1 MKKFFNWY
9 CGYIFLTFLLIL
21 SLFFIPCLCLVGE
34 GQLIA
39 AAPAIPGTRFA
50 ICFIHSVQKT
60 PVRENLC
67 LEDNG
72 FRLDSTEYKSFGV
85 GLPFLESEGAFRRE
99 GEFFIMDHMDRHF
112 EQLSL
117 RTGVGTELR
126 VLLNGREYHLYEMF
140 PPGTRIDILTVPFY
154 KVLYLMCDKS

>member
-1 MKKFFNWY
+1 M
-9 CGYIFLTFLLIL
+9 
-21 SLFFIPCLCLVGE
+21 S
-34 GQLIA
+34 
-39 AAPAIPGTRFA
+39 APAITGMKFS

-85 GLPFLESEGAFRRE
+85 GLPFLESEGTFRIE
-99 GEFFIMDHMDRHF
+99 GDAFIMDNMDRHF
-112 EQLSL
+112 EQLNL

-126 VLLNGREYHLYEMF
+126 VLLNGREYKLYEMF
-140 PPGTRIDILTVPFY
+140 PPGTRVDILTVPLY
-154 KVLYLMCDKS
+154 KVLYLKS